1 MNLPLCSGDYIIK
14 ELQQNGIILLQLLL
28 SFIQPYLFS

>member
-1 MNLPLCSGDYIIK
+1 MNLPLYSGDYIIK
-14 ELQQNGIILLQLLL
+14 ELQQNEIILLQLLL